1 MEEEKKYK
9 PVNTN
14 KVAENTSPFKGV
26 LGWLDNRLPVF
37 RMFKHEYLDFQVP
50 KTLTYFWSFG
60 AILTFS
66 LLGLIITGLIL
77 GMHYKPSTAEA
88 FDSVEKIMRDV
99 NYGWLIRYMHMN
111 LASFFFIAVY
121 IHMFRGLYFGSYK
134 SPRELMWILG
144 LIIYFLMVA
153 TAFLGYTL
161 PWGQMSFWGATVITN
176 LFSAIPLVG
185 EGIVTWLWGGYSVD
199 NPTLTRFFTLHYLI
213 PFLIL
218 GLVVLH
224 IWALHVPGNNNPVG
238 IDIKK
243 PSKDTVPF
251 HPYIVIKDGFALLM
265 FMIVFAFF
273 VFYTP
278 NILGH
283 ADNYIEANPMVTPA
297 HIVPEW
303 YLLPFYAILR
313 SVPDKL
319 LGVVAM
325 LSAILILAALPWL
338 DTSKIRSAVF
348 RPLYR
353 QFYWILVADVLILG
367 YVGAMP
373 AEGLYLLIARVA
385 TAYYFLHFLVILPV
399 LGFKERTLPVPLS
412 ITEPIL
418 GGSPNL
424 AAARHR
430 ESKIK

>member
-1 MEEEKKYK
+1 MSDHDYTPPSKIGKWF
-9 PVNTN
+9 N
-14 KVAENTSPFKGV
+14 
-26 LGWLDNRLPVF
+26 DRLPLLTLAN
-37 RMFKHEYLDFQVP
+37 HLTEYPTP
-50 KTLTYFWSFG
+50 KNLNYWWTFG
-60 AILTFS
+60 GILTFC
-66 LLGLIITGLIL
+66 LITQIITGLVL
-77 GMHYKPSTAEA
+77 AMHYIAHADLA
-88 FDSVEKIMRDV
+88 FSSVEHIMRDV
-99 NYGWLIRYMHMN
+99 NYGWLIRYIHAN
-111 LASFFFIAVY
+111 GASMFFLAVY
-121 IHMFRGLYFGSYK
+121 IHIFRSLFYGSYK
-134 SPRELMWILG
+134 APREIIWILG
-144 LIIYFLMVA
+144 IMIYLLMMA
-153 TAFLGYTL
+153 AAFMGYVL

-185 EGIVTWLWGGYSVD
+185 ESITTWLWGGYSVD

-224 IWALHVPGNNNPVG
+224 IWALHVPGNNNPIG
-238 IDIKK
+238 IDIQK

-251 HPYIVIKDGFALLM
+251 HPYIVVKDLFALLL

-273 VFYTP
+273 VFYSP

-283 ADNYIEANPMVTPA
+283 ADNYIEANPLVTPA

-325 LSAILILAALPWL
+325 LSAIFILAALPWL

-348 RPLYR
+348 RPLYK
-353 QFYWILVADVLILG
+353 QFYWILVIDVLILG

-385 TAYYFLHFLVILPV
+385 TAYYFLHFLLILPI
-399 LGFKERTLPVPLS
+399 LGKIEKTTPLPLS
-412 ITEPIL
+412 ITSPVL
-418 GGSPNL
+418 GGSADL
-424 AAARHR
+424 AMAKNTDIRK
-430 ESKIK
+430 EKL

>member
-1 MEEEKKYK
+1 MSSHEYTPKSSFGKWF
-9 PVNTN
+9 N
-14 KVAENTSPFKGV
+14 
-26 LGWLDNRLPVF
+26 DRLPLLTLAN
-37 RMFKHEYLDFQVP
+37 HLTDYPTP
-50 KTLTYFWSFG
+50 KNLNYWWTFG
-60 AILTFS
+60 GILTFC
-66 LLGLIITGLIL
+66 LITQIITGIVL
-77 GMHYKPSTAEA
+77 GMHYIAHADLA
-88 FDSVEKIMRDV
+88 FASVEHIMRDV
-99 NYGWLIRYMHMN
+99 NYGWLIRYVHAN
-111 LASFFFIAVY
+111 GASMFFLAVY
-121 IHMFRGLYFGSYK
+121 IHIFRALYYGSYK
-134 SPRELMWILG
+134 SPREMIWIIGML
-144 LIIYFLMVA
+144 IYFLMMA
-153 TAFLGYTL
+153 TAFLGYVL

-185 EGIVTWLWGGYSVD
+185 ESITNWLWGGYSVD
-199 NPTLTRFFTLHYLI
+199 NPTLTRFFSLHYLF

-218 GLVVLH
+218 GLVILH
-224 IWALHVPGNNNPVG
+224 IWALHVPGNNNPIG
-238 IDIKK
+238 IDLKK

-251 HPYIVIKDGFALLM
+251 HPYIVIKDLFALLI
-265 FMIVFAFF
+265 FLLVFAFF
-273 VFYTP
+273 VFYSP

-283 ADNYIEANPMVTPA
+283 SDNYIEANPLVTPA

-348 RPLYR
+348 RPLYK

-385 TAYYFLHFLVILPV
+385 TAYYFLHFLVVLPV
-399 LGFKERTLPVPLS
+399 LGLKEKSLPLPLS

-418 GGSPNL
+418 GGTPNL
-424 AAARHR
+424 STAKNR
-430 ESKIK
+430 ESLKIK

>member
-1 MEEEKKYK
+1 MSEQEYVPKSKAGK
-9 PVNTN
+9 WFN
-14 KVAENTSPFKGV
+14 
-26 LGWLDNRLPVF
+26 DRLPLLTLGA
-37 RMFKHEYLDFQVP
+37 HLTDYPTP
-50 KTLTYFWSFG
+50 KNLNYWWTFG
-60 AILTFS
+60 GILTFC
-66 LLGLIITGLIL
+66 LITQIVTGIVLA
-77 GMHYKPSTAEA
+77 MHYVAHADLA
-88 FDSVEKIMRDV
+88 FASVEHIMRDV
-99 NYGWLIRYMHMN
+99 NYGWLIRYIHAN
-111 LASFFFIAVY
+111 GASMFFLAVY
-121 IHMFRGLYFGSYK
+121 IHIFRSLFYGSYK
-134 SPRELMWILG
+134 SPREIIWIIG
-144 LIIYFLMVA
+144 IIIYLLMMA
-153 TAFLGYTL
+153 AAFLGYVL

-224 IWALHVPGNNNPVG
+224 IWALHVPGNNNPIG

-283 ADNYIEANPMVTPA
+283 ADNYIEANPLVTPA

-319 LGVVAM
+319 LGVIAM

-348 RPLYR
+348 RPLYK

-373 AEGLYLLIARVA
+373 AEGLYLLIARIA
-385 TAYYFLHFLVILPV
+385 TAYYFLHFLVVLPI
-399 LGFKERTLPVPLS
+399 LGFKERTTPVPLS

-424 AAARHR
+424 ATVKKKD
-430 ESKIK
+430 SFKDQ

>member
-1 MEEEKKYK
+1 L
-9 PVNTN
+9 
-14 KVAENTSPFKGV
+14 A
-26 LGWLDNRLPVF
+26 
-37 RMFKHEYLDFQVP
+37 
-50 KTLTYFWSFG
+50 
-60 AILTFS
+60 
-66 LLGLIITGLIL
+66 
-77 GMHYKPSTAEA
+77 MHYIAHADMA
-88 FDSVEKIMRDV
+88 FDSVEHIMRDV
-99 NYGWLIRYMHMN
+99 NYGWLIRYIHAN
-111 LASFFFIAVY
+111 GASMFFLAVY
-121 IHMFRGLYFGSYK
+121 IHIFRSLFYGSYK
-134 SPRELMWILG
+134 APREIIWIIGIVIYLLM
-144 LIIYFLMVA
+144 MA
-153 TAFLGYTL
+153 AAFMGYVL

-283 ADNYIEANPMVTPA
+283 ADNYIEADPLVTPA

-348 RPLYR
+348 RPLYK

-367 YVGAMP
+367 YMGAMP

-399 LGFKERTLPVPLS
+399 LGLKEKTLPVPLS
-412 ITEPIL
+412 ITEPVL
-418 GGSPNL
+418 GGSPNM
-424 AAARHR
+424 AAARSK
-430 ESKIK
+430 ESSNN

>member
-1 MEEEKKYK
+1 MLSFFEGVTSIPPPKS
-9 PVNTN
+9 
-14 KVAENTSPFKGV
+14 KVGKWFN
-26 LGWLDNRLPVF
+26 DRLPLLTLAN
-37 RMFKHEYLDFQVP
+37 HLTDYPTP
-50 KTLTYFWSFG
+50 KNLNYWWTFG
-60 AILTFS
+60 GILTFC
-66 LLGLIITGLIL
+66 LITQIVTGLVL
-77 GMHYKPSTAEA
+77 AMHYIAHADMA
-88 FDSVEKIMRDV
+88 FQSVEHIMRNV
-99 NYGWLIRYMHMN
+99 NYGWLIRYIHAN
-111 LASFFFIAVY
+111 GASMFFLAVY
-121 IHMFRGLYFGSYK
+121 IHIFRSLFYGSYK
-134 SPRELMWILG
+134 SPREIIWIIG
-144 LIIYFLMVA
+144 IIIYLLMMA
-153 TAFLGYTL
+153 AAFLGYVL

-224 IWALHVPGNNNPVG
+224 IWALHVPGNNNPIG

-283 ADNYIEANPMVTPA
+283 ADNYIEANPLVTPA

-319 LGVVAM
+319 LGVIAM

-348 RPLYR
+348 RPLYK

-385 TAYYFLHFLVILPV
+385 TAYYFLHFLVVLPI
-399 LGFKERTLPVPLS
+399 LGFKERTTPVPLS

-424 AAARHR
+424 VAM
-430 ESKIK
+430 KKKDTFKVQ

>member
-1 MEEEKKYK
+1 MSDHNYVPSSK
-9 PVNTN
+9 
-14 KVAENTSPFKGV
+14 
-26 LGWLDNRLPVF
+26 LGKWFNDRLPLLSLSAHL
-37 RMFKHEYLDFQVP
+37 REYPTP
-50 KTLTYFWSFG
+50 KNLNYWWTFG
-60 AILTFS
+60 GILTFC
-66 LLGLIITGLIL
+66 LITQIVTGLVL
-77 GMHYKPSTAEA
+77 AMHYIAHADMA
-88 FDSVEKIMRDV
+88 FSSVEHIMRDV
-99 NYGWLIRYMHMN
+99 NYGWLLRYVHAN
-111 LASFFFIAVY
+111 GASMFFLAVY
-121 IHMFRGLYFGSYK
+121 IHIFRSLFYGSYK
-134 SPRELMWILG
+134 SPREIIWILG
-144 LIIYFLMVA
+144 IIIYLLMMA
-153 TAFLGYTL
+153 AAFMGYVL

-185 EGIVTWLWGGYSVD
+185 ESITTWLWGGYSVD

-251 HPYIVIKDGFALLM
+251 HPYIVIKDAFALLM
-265 FMIVFAFF
+265 FCIIFALF
-273 VFYTP
+273 VFYQP

-283 ADNYIEANPMVTPA
+283 ADNYIEANPLVTPA

-319 LGVVAM
+319 MGVVAM

-338 DTSKIRSAVF
+338 DTSKVRSAVF
-348 RPLYR
+348 RPLFR

-385 TAYYFLHFLVILPV
+385 TAYYFAHFLIILPV
-399 LGFKERTLPVPLS
+399 LGWKEKTTPLPLS
-412 ITEPIL
+412 ISEPVL
-418 GGSPNL
+418 GGSPNF
-424 AAARHR
+424 AAARAR
-430 ESKIK
+430 SNEKLENTVK